1 MSFPSRDIREATGV
15 KAKALVTELQSQGVV
30 FETGADLEVGVY
42 GSCSD
47 QTKHRYVHLIELNQ
61 SGKLEAQE

>member
-1 MSFPSRDIREATGV
+1 M
-15 KAKALVTELQSQGVV
+15 KAKALVTELQGQGVV

-61 SGKLEAQE
+61 SGKLGAQE